1 MVTTD
6 NAGAW
11 ARQRAEQ
18 IQREDGE
25 RTAKMRQLNQEIEAL
40 EASAIPLQQKLF
52 RAQRFDPSL
61 GICPRCFIDDGVRS
75 ELKPI
80 PIGAIVVE
88 GAQRDVDLMRCPNR
102 DCGWDDTVTQ

>member
-6 NAGAW
+6 NSAAW

-18 IQREDGE
+18 IQREQEE
-25 RTAKMRQLNQEIEAL
+25 RTAKLRQLNEEIDAL
-40 EASAIPLQQKLF
+40 EALAGTLTQRLL

-61 GICPRCFIDDGVRS
+61 GICPRCAIDDGITS

-80 PIGAIVVE
+80 PTGAIVVE
-88 GAQRDVDLMRCPNR
+88 GVPVGVDIMQCPNPSCR
-102 DCGWDDTVTQ
+102 WDDTVTQ